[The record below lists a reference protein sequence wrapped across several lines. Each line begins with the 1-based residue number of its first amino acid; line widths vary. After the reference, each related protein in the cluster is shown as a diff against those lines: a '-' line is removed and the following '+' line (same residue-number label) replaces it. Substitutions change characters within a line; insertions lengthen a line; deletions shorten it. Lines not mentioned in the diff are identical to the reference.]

1 MHSIAAETIQ
11 QRVRDMVIRV
21 SRNLPGDVVAALQRA
36 REEETDEGA
45 RQILGE
51 LLENAELAREKDLPL
66 CQDTGVGVFFVE
78 HGEDCRV
85 EGDSLSRVLE
95 RAMAQAYE
103 EGLLRKSLC
112 HPLTRQNTGDNTPAL
127 IHTDLVPGR
136 EIRIRFM
143 AKGGG
148 SENMSRC
155 TMLTPAQGW
164 EGIKEFV
171 VDRVA
176 QAGPNPCPPTIVG
189 VGVGGSF
196 DQAPLLAKKSLFR
209 SLDRAHP
216 DPEIADME
224 RELLQEINTL
234 GIGPMGLGGRTTSL
248 GVRMEMAPCHIASL
262 PVAVNIQCHSSK
274 HEEVVVA

>member
-1 MHSIAAETIQ
+1 MRSIQAETVEE
-11 QRVRDMVIRV
+11 RVRDMVVRV
-21 SRNLPGDVVAALQRA
+21 SRVLPPDVVSALQKA
-36 REEETDEGA
+36 RDGESDEGA
-45 RQILGE
+45 RKILEE
-51 LLENAELAREKDLPL
+51 LLENAEMAGREDLPL

-85 EGDSLSRVLE
+85 EGDSLPRVLE
-95 RAMAQAYE
+95 RAMVRAYE

-112 HPLTRQNTGDNTPAL
+112 HPLTRVNTGDNTPAL
-127 IHTDLVPGR
+127 MHVDLVPGDQL
-136 EIRIRFM
+136 RIRFM

-155 TMLTPAQGW
+155 VMLTPAQGW

-171 VDRVA
+171 IDRVA
-176 QAGPNPCPPTIVG
+176 AAGPNPCPPTIVG

-209 SLDRAHP
+209 PLDREHP
-216 DPEIADME
+216 DPEVAEME
-224 RELLQEINTL
+224 RKLLKEINSL
-234 GIGPMGLGGRTTSL
+234 GVGPMGLGGGTTSL

-262 PVAVNIQCHSSK
+262 PVAVNIQCHSSR
-274 HEEVVVA
+274 HAEVVIP

>member
-1 MHSIAAETIQ
+1 
-11 QRVRDMVIRV
+11 
-21 SRNLPGDVVAALQRA
+21 
-36 REEETDEGA
+36 
-45 RQILGE
+45 
-51 LLENAELAREKDLPL
+51 
-66 CQDTGVGVFFVE
+66 
-78 HGEDCRV
+78 
-85 EGDSLSRVLE
+85 
-95 RAMAQAYE
+95 
-103 EGLLRKSLC
+103 
-112 HPLTRQNTGDNTPAL
+112 
-127 IHTDLVPGR
+127 
-136 EIRIRFM
+136 
-143 AKGGG
+143 
-148 SENMSRC
+148 
-155 TMLTPAQGW
+155 
-164 EGIKEFV
+164 
-171 VDRVA
+171 
-176 QAGPNPCPPTIVG
+176 